1 MLDVHKKI
9 NSYIVRYFEFT
20 KQAKTEISAVKFV
33 ILYVLFSLIAFQKPL
48 LEYVISQSN
57 FLSLQGVL
65 YIISLEI
72 AYFFVSS
79 TILFFISFFTIF
91 FLKIFCIATVL
102 INSVALYFMIEY
114 GVEFDRSMI
123 ANIINTDTKEAGDL
137 WHFSIMPYFFFL
149 GIVPSVI
156 IWKTKISSFK
166 WYNKIFYCAISLI
179 LLGIFA
185 YIFSSTWLWYD
196 QHGSGIGRRV
206 LPWSYVVNTIQYYHK
221 KTMSNRNQQ
230 LLPDAKFLSK
240 PEKKQVFILVIGE
253 AVRADHIRYYG
264 YNRDTNPYTQN
275 SGFQV
280 FKIGKSCATNTLGS
294 VACIVTHQ
302 GSKASPMTNFES
314 IQSYLTRHNIETIV
328 RTNNSGL
335 PPVKVTHMESAGSI
349 IDNCKEENC
358 PRTKDEALN
367 WGLSKIIEQ
376 SKSSRIF
383 ITLHQGGSHG
393 PKYWEKY
400 PDDFEHFKPVCKT
413 VNLRECSSE
422 MLINAYDNTL
432 RYTDSLLLNI
442 IDQLKGL
449 NNVNSVM
456 IYVADHGQSLG
467 ENGIYLHG
475 VPIAFAP
482 PEQYQ
487 IPFFVWMS
495 DGFKKQKGIVGQN
508 IITQET
514 FPHDFVFHSV
524 MGAFDMRSDIYK
536 PEFDIF
542 DIKK

>member
-1 MLDVHKKI
+1 MYIKKLS
-9 NSYIVRYFEFT
+9 SYILKHFEST
-20 KQAKTEISAVKFV
+20 KQPKAEISAVKFV

-48 LEYVISQSN
+48 LEYVISESN
-57 FLSLQGVL
+57 FPSSQSIL

-72 AYFFVSS
+72 AYFFTSS
-79 TILFFISFFTIF
+79 TILFFISFFSIF
-91 FLKIFCIATVL
+91 FLKIFSIAAVL
-102 INSVALYFMIEY
+102 VNSVALYFMVEY
-114 GVEFDRSMI
+114 GVVLDRSMI
-123 ANIINTDTKEAGDL
+123 SNIINTDVKEASDL
-137 WHFSIMPYFFFL
+137 WHFSIIPYFFFL
-149 GIVPSVI
+149 GIAPSVI
-156 IWKTKISSFK
+156 IWKTKISLFR
-166 WYNKIFYCAISLI
+166 WYNKIFYCLISLI
-179 LLGIFA
+179 LLAVFA

-196 QHGSGIGRRV
+196 QHGSRIGARI
-206 LPWSYVVNTIQYYHK
+206 LPWSYVFNTIHYYHK
-221 KTMSNRNQQ
+221 KTINLRKQE

-240 PEKKQVFILVIGE
+240 PEKKQVVVLVIGE

-264 YNRDTNPYTQN
+264 YDRDTNPYTKN
-275 SGFQV
+275 SGLQI
-280 FKIGKSCATNTLGS
+280 FKIGKSCATNTIAS
-294 VACIVTHQ
+294 VACISTHE
-302 GSKASPMTNFES
+302 GSKASPMTNFEP
-314 IQSYLTRHNIETIV
+314 IQSYLTRHNIETIL

-335 PPVKVTHMESAGSI
+335 PPVKVTNMQSATSI
-349 IDNCKEENC
+349 MDKCTKANC
-358 PRTKDEALN
+358 PKTKDEALN
-367 WGLSKIIEQ
+367 WGLNKIIEQ
-376 SKSSRIF
+376 SESNRIF

-400 PDDFEHFKPVCKT
+400 PDDFEYFKPVCKT

-422 MLINAYDNTL
+422 ELINAYDNTL

-442 IDQLKGL
+442 IEQLKSL
-449 NNVNSVM
+449 EDVNSVM

-467 ENGIYLHG
+467 ENGLYLHG

-495 DGFKKQKGIVGQN
+495 DGFKNQKNLINKN

-514 FPHDFVFHSV
+514 FPHDFVFHSI

-542 DIKK
+542 NIKK

>member
-20 KQAKTEISAVKFV
+20 KQAKTEISAVKFI

-57 FLSLQGVL
+57 FPSLQSVL
-65 YIISLEI
+65 YITSLEI

-91 FLKIFCIATVL
+91 FLKIFCIVTVL

-123 ANIINTDTKEAGDL
+123 ANIINTDTKEASDL
-137 WHFSIMPYFFFL
+137 WHFSIVPYFFFL

-156 IWKTKISSFK
+156 MWKTKISSFK
-166 WYNKIFYCAISLI
+166 WYNKIFYCAVSLTV
-179 LLGIFA
+179 LAIFT

-196 QHGSGIGRRV
+196 QHGSRIGRRV
-206 LPWSYVVNTIQYYHK
+206 LPWSYVVNTMQYYHK
-221 KTMSNRNQQ
+221 KIMSNRNQQ

-264 YNRDTNPYTQN
+264 YNRDTNPYTEN
-275 SGFQV
+275 SGLQI
-280 FKIGKSCATNTLGS
+280 FKIGKSCATNTLAS

-302 GSKASPMTNFES
+302 GSKASPMTNFEP

-335 PPVKVTHMESAGSI
+335 PLVKVTHMESAGSI
-349 IDNCKEENC
+349 MDNCTEENC

-400 PDDFEHFKPVCKT
+400 PDDFEYFKPVCKT

-442 IDQLKGL
+442 IDQLKSL

-495 DGFKKQKGIVGQN
+495 DGFREQKGLVDQN

-524 MGAFDMRSDIYK
+524 MGAFDMHSDIYK